1 MARPKAR
8 TALAFVISFAITC
21 LLTAL
26 YGGKGGLP
34 AAAAGGPPQARA
46 FALRAPAPLPRCIAS
61 LLRDVR
67 AEGFGCTAIDWREWN
82 AKPATQALIARSG
95 GLTPT
100 MRAFM
105 EVYEAQAWDSASTPL
120 LPRRCGSGAGSHP
133 AFAARTACLLATLLP
148 ALGVTLLVDFPSGDQ
163 QWAPL
168 LRAQLPELKYL
179 GVDAMPGV
187 VQRSLELFGAP
198 GRTEFQLAE
207 LGVPDVFATLRARS
221 GVWGGGDTVAVLS
234 RHVLEH
240 NAAEVGVAFLR
251 AVNSSGAVYF
261 ITTSF
266 SQVANAPEAMILGG
280 YTAVDIHRHPFSL
293 RRGLLEWLETPEGVG
308 NDAHSSGPF
317 MELFEVAHMFPEA
330 P

>member
-1 MARPKAR
+1 
-8 TALAFVISFAITC
+8 
-21 LLTAL
+21 
-26 YGGKGGLP
+26 
-34 AAAAGGPPQARA
+34 
-46 FALRAPAPLPRCIAS
+46 
-61 LLRDVR
+61 
-67 AEGFGCTAIDWREWN
+67 
-82 AKPATQALIARSG
+82 
-95 GLTPT
+95 

-105 EVYEAQAWDSASTPL
+105 GVYEGEGWG
-120 LPRRCGSGAGSHP
+120 CGSGDGSGIDI
-133 AFAARTACLLATLLP
+133 AARTICNLASILPSLLN
-148 ALGVTLLVDFPSGDQ
+148 VTLLVDFPCGDQ
-163 QWAPL
+163 QWAPH
-168 LRAQLPELKYL
+168 LRARLPRHIKYL

-207 LGVPDVFATLRARS
+207 LGVPGVFATLRARS

-266 SQVANAPEAMILGG
+266 TQAANAPEAMILGG
-280 YTAVDIHRHPFSL
+280 YTAVDIHRPPFSL
-293 RRGLLEWLETPEGVG
+293 RRGVLEWLETPAGVG

-317 MELFEVAHMFPEA
+317 MELFEVAHMFPED